1 MTTPA
6 EPSFPIYIQNL
17 TEQNISEIRKFCERN
32 NLVMSEQPLGSQ
44 RRYYK
49 ISVPPGEAFNAEA
62 FNEAKQVIQSSATN
76 WRAVNSGRV
85 SYVTS
90 ESSLENAQ
98 RGGGGRRSGRRASSL
113 ANPGDVGGTPP
124 STTAEPANGQRRR
137 GRRPT
142 KAPSAVGTPEA
153 TAQQP
158 RTGTGQTARPA
169 TPVPEAPSAPPTLG
183 EAPIPEPLKGP
194 TIPTQEIDNFVR
206 EYGDPLADIERNRA
220 QRANTSQV
228 NRTRSANSSRPRP
241 QAVDVGVKINE
252 PIPEPG
258 SMYTPNATSS
268 AATGTGTGTGQT
280 VRPTPSAPAHTM
292 TDAEFTQFLMS
303 NGQSPVHRAASR
315 TLQAAGKGARIA
327 GRVAKGSAPFI
338 MAMAAVDP
346 EGTAEFMDDVA
357 HFRVGKIATD
367 MYEGGK
373 QLVLHPIDTASAI
386 YDAAARKLDRHYEG
400 TDGFL
405 DGAGRT
411 AMIPV
416 HGLVN
421 IGNVEWAFVGS
432 VGDASQ
438 AGINWVLDA
447 CGSNTELV
455 REGTSMR
462 DFQRDPL
469 EFFGNIFA
477 PARRDRTTGLRSDD
491 DFNTL
496 IFRGDTNAF
505 AAYLNTGVKVNTRI
519 AGEHDGGS
527 HHYQTAFALA
537 IAEEQFDIAKILFD
551 RQDTN
556 INAINEFTKDTPLI
570 NAIRYTAL
578 NQYESEYY
586 TGKPDMSNATE
597 AARAKYLQANALILG
612 MINDNRINLNATNC
626 YGQSA
631 FLFAAECG
639 NLGSVQALVAKN
651 ADIHHTNI
659 WGQNALHVAC
669 CNQLMTAELLNLGI
683 DANAKDRDGNTPLMT
698 ALEKNEENGGR
709 NDIAVCLL
717 ISYMNEDGLKA
728 LRGSDKHSQLLN
740 EWLERYPDVKT
751 VIAEMKDEHPLN
763 QDATFTRESTLQ
775 TILSNAQERQDSD
788 VVQIRGEN
796 ERN

>member
-1 MTTPA
+1 ATPA
-6 EPSFPIYIQNL
+6 PE
-17 TEQNISEIRKFCERN
+17 
-32 NLVMSEQPLGSQ
+32 
-44 RRYYK
+44 
-49 ISVPPGEAFNAEA
+49 
-62 FNEAKQVIQSSATN
+62 
-76 WRAVNSGRV
+76 
-85 SYVTS
+85 
-90 ESSLENAQ
+90 
-98 RGGGGRRSGRRASSL
+98 
-113 ANPGDVGGTPP
+113 
-124 STTAEPANGQRRR
+124 
-137 GRRPT
+137 
-142 KAPSAVGTPEA
+142 APSAVGTPEV

-169 TPVPEAPSAPPTLG
+169 TPAPEAPSVPPTLR
-183 EAPIPEPLKGP
+183 EAPTPEPLKGP
-194 TIPTQEIDNFVR
+194 TIQTQEIDNFSR
-206 EYGDPLADIERNRA
+206 QYGDPLTDIERNRV

-228 NRTRSANSSRPRP
+228 NRAQSANSTRPLP
-241 QAVDVGVKINE
+241 QGWRGRSLNV
-252 PIPEPG
+252 PLPEPG
-258 SMYTPNATSS
+258 SMYTPNATS
-268 AATGTGTGTGQT
+268 AA
-280 VRPTPSAPAHTM
+280 AHTM
-292 TDAEFTQFLMS
+292 TDAEYTRFLMS
-303 NGQSPVHRAASR
+303 NGQSPLHRAASS
-315 TLQAAGKGARIA
+315 TLQAAGRGARAA

-386 YDAAARKLDRHYEG
+386 GTAIADKTANYYEG
-400 TDGFL
+400 TTGFWDGT
-405 DGAGRT
+405 GRT

-421 IGNVEWAFVGS
+421 IGNVEWAAVGS
-432 VGDASQ
+432 VGDATH
-438 AGINWVLDA
+438 GCINWVLDA

-469 EFFGNIFA
+469 EFFGNVFA

-505 AAYLNTGVKVNTRI
+505 DAYLNTGVNVNTRI
-519 AGEHDGGS
+519 AGEHDRGI

-537 IAEEQFDIAKILFD
+537 IAEDQFDIAKMLFD
-551 RQDTN
+551 RQETN
-556 INAINEFTKDTPLI
+556 INAINESTGDTPLI

-578 NQYESEYY
+578 NEYESEYY

-597 AARAKYLQANALILG
+597 AAKAKYIKANALILG
-612 MINDNRINLNATNC
+612 MINDNRIDLNATNEF
-626 YGQSA
+626 GQSA

-639 NLGSVQALVAKN
+639 NLAAVKALAAKN
-651 ADIHHTNI
+651 ANIHHTNI

-698 ALEKNEENGGR
+698 ALEKNEANGGR

-717 ISYMNEDGLKA
+717 ISYMNKDGLTA
-728 LRGSDKHSQLLN
+728 LRSSEKHSQLLN
-740 EWLERYPDVKT
+740 EWFECYPDVKT

-763 QDATFTRESTLQ
+763 QDATFTGESTLQ
-775 TILSNAQERQDSD
+775 TTLANAQERQDSD
-788 VVQIRGEN
+788 VVQTREN